1 MATRRKGGLP
11 LEYSVELSMRVPLD
25 ARQLVRTKE
34 ELLDPDSYPYGYN
47 GMIVGC
53 RDEQKVYMLID
64 QNNATLEAAWKEIG
78 TGDGTGDA
86 EPIPNAEIDE
96 IIFGANQP

>member
-11 LEYSVELSMRVPLD
+11 LDRSVELAMKVPLD

-64 QNNATLEAAWKEIG
+64 QNNATLEAAWKDLTPSGNGGEDIQEI
-78 TGDGTGDA
+78 T
-86 EPIPNAEIDE
+86 NAEIDE
-96 IIFGANQP
+96 IIFG

>member
-11 LEYSVELSMRVPLD
+11 LDRSVELSMKVPLD

-34 ELLDPDSYPYGYN
+34 ELLDADSYPYGYN

-53 RDEQKVYMLID
+53 REEQKIYMLID
-64 QNNATLEAAWKEIG
+64 QNNATLAAAWKDMGASGEDI
-78 TGDGTGDA
+78 
-86 EPIPNAEIDE
+86 EPISNAEIDE
-96 IIFGANQP
+96 IIFG